1 MPEANGWVAVVFS
14 SFRLPA
20 PLCLQILVQMARN
33 PRHACYFSLVLTTQP
48 SRAQAV
54 PSFLMERGEELC
66 VRFFNAFFPI
76 THWEFLSRKASV
88 QPVSSPW
95 NPTFPPGW
103 EPACKDIINGWG
115 KAYLSFTAGLW
126 VARATSYYLH
136 PVVLGTSSGGREL
149 NVRNT
154 LCL

>member
-1 MPEANGWVAVVFS
+1 MPEADGWVAVVFS

-33 PRHACYFSLVLTTQP
+33 PRHTCYFSLVLTIQT
-48 SRAQAV
+48 SRAEALL
-54 PSFLMERGEELC
+54 SFLMGRGEKLC
-66 VRFFNAFFPI
+66 VRFLNAFFPN

-88 QPVSSPW
+88 QPVSSSW
-95 NPTFPPGW
+95 NPTFPPGG

-115 KAYLSFTAGLW
+115 ETCLSFTAGLW
-126 VARATSYYLH
+126 VARATSHCLH
-136 PVVLGTSSGGREL
+136 PVMLGTSLGGREL
-149 NVRNT
+149 GVRNT